1 MKMLVAMVPTIVLMV
16 FSQLVTKWRVQALFA
31 DAGATPNEVSRL
43 VTYLT
48 DPFIIA
54 AYVAALAA
62 SMVWMFVVE
71 RYAISIAFPLYI
83 GLTVVMV
90 AIGGITLFGEPLT
103 GSRAISIALIVLGV
117 AIGSRA

>member
-1 MKMLVAMVPTIVLMV
+1 MKMLLAMVPTIVLMV
-16 FSQLVTKWRVQALFA
+16 FSQLVTKWRVQALFVE
-31 DAGATPNEVSRL
+31 AGTTPNEISRL

-48 DPFIIA
+48 DPFIIS

-90 AIGGITLFGEPLT
+90 AIGGITLFGEPVT
-103 GSRAISIALIVLGV
+103 GSRALSIALIVLGV